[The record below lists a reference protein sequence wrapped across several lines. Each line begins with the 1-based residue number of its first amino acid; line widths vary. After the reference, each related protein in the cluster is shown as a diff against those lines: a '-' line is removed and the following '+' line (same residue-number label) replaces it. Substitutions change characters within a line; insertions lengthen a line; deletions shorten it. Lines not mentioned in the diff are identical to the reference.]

1 MLHATTNLC
10 SHATLY
16 CFCRSCA
23 PMLWSAS
30 EEVGTLSRTIWI
42 NTIRADARP
51 SIVPRLPQDLLR
63 RPTIWAT
70 ALNCTKHKCYMIGR
84 FEEEKNSST
93 FAELQIRSLRRSS
106 TPTWK
111 TNGNGTHPDSLGSTT
126 LSPPARTRSRSRS
139 PSTHRRINSNVE
151 PVVSMKH
158 GSRNLYY
165 I

>member
-1 MLHATTNLC
+1 MLWCYNESLFACYSL
-10 SHATLY
+10 L
-16 CFCRSCA
+16 FCRSCA

-30 EEVGTLSRTIWI
+30 VEVGTLSRTIWI
-42 NTIRADARP
+42 STIRADARL
-51 SIVPRLPQDLLR
+51 SIVLRLPQDLLR
-63 RPTIWAT
+63 RLTIWAT
-70 ALNCTKHKCYMIGR
+70 ELNCTKLKCCMIGR
-84 FEEEKNSST
+84 FIGSSIY
-93 FAELQIRSLRRSS
+93 AELQIRSLSRSS

-111 TNGNGTHPDSLGSTT
+111 TNGNGTPPDSLGSTT

-151 PVVSMKH
+151 PVVSIKN